1 MGGHTPKHSKRKN
14 MKRIFLLLLV
24 AFTMGSTL
32 TLSARDK
39 KEDKNERPDR
49 KEAGTRQATR
59 MATELKLS
67 DELQKWFIPLYAE
80 YQDTLRSV
88 RRPAGKPDGEKADKQ
103 KADKDS
109 KDSERG
115 KLTDEQATKRIEET
129 FAQEEQE
136 LQLKRAYYA
145 RFKEKLTPQQ
155 MLTIFCRPA
164 MNANRGP
171 QQGGRPGGQMRQ
183 GGQGGFGGGMPQGGF
198 GGGFG
203 GDF

>member
-1 MGGHTPKHSKRKN
+1 
-14 MKRIFLLLLV
+14 MKRFLLLLV
-24 AFTMGSTL
+24 AAFALCSTL

-39 KEDKNERPDR
+39 KDDKSERPDR

-59 MATELKLS
+59 MASELKLS

-88 RRPAGKPDGEKADKQ
+88 RRPAQKPENDKANGEKADK
-103 KADKDS
+103 DK

-155 MLTIFCRPA
+155 MVTIFCRPA

-183 GGQGGFGGGMPQGGF
+183 GGQPGFGGGMPQGGF
-198 GGGFG
+198 GGGMG

>member
-1 MGGHTPKHSKRKN
+1 
-14 MKRIFLLLLV
+14 MKRFLLLLV
-24 AFTMGSTL
+24 AAFALGSTL

-39 KEDKNERPDR
+39 KDDKSERPDR

-59 MATELKLS
+59 MASELKLS

-88 RRPAGKPDGEKADKQ
+88 RRPAQKPENDKANGEKADK
-103 KADKDS
+103 DK

-155 MLTIFCRPA
+155 MVTIFCRPA

-171 QQGGRPGGQMRQ
+171 QQGGRLGGQMRQ
-183 GGQGGFGGGMPQGGF
+183 GGQPGFGGGMPQGGF
-198 GGGFG
+198 GGGMG